1 MTNRVPTS
9 DLRLKVLLAF
19 FTGLQLVALSFSI
32 ALASISLGVMA
43 LLVLFW
49 WIHERRNIWQP
60 TPLDYLFLAYVGI
73 ELLTSATAIYP
84 SQAFFNAK
92 RVLLIANLYIILAV
106 FDSRKKIAIVL
117 GALIVCTAIQSVA
130 EIIYYFMK
138 NENRLY
144 IFQHYMTTGGIKMI
158 VSLLTVPIMLQS
170 GIPRKWRVAA
180 LACFFPILI
189 ALVLTDTRSSWLG
202 FIAGAGVIA
211 ILKEKK
217 LILVLAALIAA
228 FFLFAPQKNI
238 DRAKSVVDLNHPS
251 NAGRLTMWS
260 TGLKIFADH
269 PWLGVG
275 DSDLY
280 EIYSGY
286 RTPDVNEPA
295 GHLHNNYI
303 MLLVTLGIFGFAI
316 VMAIFG
322 RTLLTEY
329 RIFRAFGSDPLIGPV
344 ALGALGVFCGFLVNG
359 FFEWNFGS
367 HQIMVLVWSSVGLVF
382 AAECV
387 RKTEAAL

>member
-1 MTNRVPTS
+1 MTNRVPIA
-9 DLRLKVLLAF
+9 DLRLKVLIAF
-19 FTGLQLVALSFSI
+19 FAGLQLVALSFSI
-32 ALASISLGVMA
+32 ALASMSLGVMV
-43 LLVLFW
+43 LLALFW
-49 WIHERRNIWQP
+49 WIHERCNIWQP
-60 TPLDYLFLAYVGI
+60 TPLDYFFLAYVGI
-73 ELLTSATAIYP
+73 ELLTSATAIHP

-92 RVLLIANLYIILAV
+92 RLLLITNLYIILAV

-130 EIIYYFMK
+130 EIIYYFAK
-138 NENRLY
+138 NESRLY
-144 IFQHYMTTGGIKMI
+144 IFQHYMTTGGMKMI
-158 VSLLTVPIMLQS
+158 VSLLSIPIIFQS

-180 LACFFPILI
+180 LACFIPILI
-189 ALVLTDTRSSWLG
+189 ALVLTNTRSSWLG

-217 LILVLAALIAA
+217 LILVLAVLIAG

-238 DRAKSVVDLNHPS
+238 DRAKSVIDLNHPS
-251 NAGRLTMWS
+251 NAGRLMMWS

-286 RTPDVNEPA
+286 RTPDDNEPA

-303 MLLVTLGIFGFAI
+303 MLLVTLGVFGFAI

-322 RTLLTEY
+322 RTLLAEY
-329 RIFRAFGSDPLIGPV
+329 RIFRAFGSDWLVGPV
-344 ALGALGVFCGFLVNG
+344 ILGALGVLCGFLVNG

-367 HQIMVLVWSSVGLVF
+367 HQIMVLVWSSVGLAF
-382 AAECV
+382 AAE
-387 RKTEAAL
+387 RIGKAEAAL

>member
-1 MTNRVPTS
+1 
-9 DLRLKVLLAF
+9 
-19 FTGLQLVALSFSI
+19 
-32 ALASISLGVMA
+32 
-43 LLVLFW
+43 
-49 WIHERRNIWQP
+49 
-60 TPLDYLFLAYVGI
+60 
-73 ELLTSATAIYP
+73 
-84 SQAFFNAK
+84 
-92 RVLLIANLYIILAV
+92 
-106 FDSRKKIAIVL
+106 
-117 GALIVCTAIQSVA
+117 
-130 EIIYYFMK
+130 
-138 NENRLY
+138 
-144 IFQHYMTTGGIKMI
+144 
-158 VSLLTVPIMLQS
+158 
-170 GIPRKWRVAA
+170 
-180 LACFFPILI
+180 
-189 ALVLTDTRSSWLG
+189 
-202 FIAGAGVIA
+202 
-211 ILKEKK
+211 
-217 LILVLAALIAA
+217 
-228 FFLFAPQKNI
+228 
-238 DRAKSVVDLNHPS
+238 
-251 NAGRLTMWS
+251 MWS

-322 RTLLTEY
+322 RTLLAEY

-344 ALGALGVFCGFLVNG
+344 ALGALGVLCGFLVNG

-387 RKTEAAL
+387 RKMEAAL

>member
-1 MTNRVPTS
+1 MTNLVPTS
-9 DLRLKVLLAF
+9 DLRLKVLIAF
-19 FTGLQLVALSFSI
+19 FAGLQLVALSFSI
-32 ALASISLGVMA
+32 ALASMSLGVMA
-43 LLVLFW
+43 LLALFW

-60 TPLDYLFLAYVGI
+60 TPLDYFFLAYVGI

-92 RVLLIANLYIILAV
+92 RLLLIANLYIVLAV

-170 GIPRKWRVAA
+170 GIPRKWRVTA
-180 LACFFPILI
+180 LACFIPILI

-238 DRAKSVVDLNHPS
+238 DRAKSVIDLNHPS

-316 VMAIFG
+316 VMTIFG
-322 RTLLTEY
+322 RTLLAEY
-329 RIFRAFGSDPLIGPV
+329 RIFRAFSSDPLVGPV
-344 ALGALGVFCGFLVNG
+344 TLGALGVLCGFLVNG

-367 HQIMVLVWSSVGLVF
+367 HQIMVLVWSSIGLVF
-382 AAECV
+382 AAERV
-387 RKTEAAL
+387 GRTEAAL